1 MSRTDEVR
9 NKVQRILAE
18 DLGSVKVDKDGD
30 FVVVHESA
38 VTFVQVYSRNE
49 SDPEADIV
57 INAFCPLIID
67 VPLTSALYEWVAT
80 EGQEFYFG
88 SCRVVKDDNGKT
100 GRVLYKYSIVGNDLD
115 PNELFTLVYTVAMT
129 ANQLDNDLQ
138 KQFGGNLFGRDD

>member
-1 MSRTDEVR
+1 MSRTDEVK
-9 NKVQRILAE
+9 NKVQRILAD
-18 DLGSVKVDKDGD
+18 DLGSVKIDKDGD

-57 INAFCPLIID
+57 INAFCPLIIN
-67 VPLTSALYEWVAT
+67 VPLTPALYEWVAT

-88 SCRVVKDDNGKT
+88 SCRVIPDDEKT
-100 GRVLYKYSIVGNDLD
+100 GRVLYRYSIVGNDLD

-129 ANQLDNDLQ
+129 SNHLDNDLQ
-138 KQFGGNLFGRDD
+138 KKFGGELFGRDD